1 MRVFV
6 AVTPPPEVRRA
17 ALGAVE
23 AAARELGSAVRW
35 TKQENI
41 HLTLKF
47 LGEVPDE
54 TLGAVRDA
62 LREAC
67 SAHAP
72 FDARLRGLG
81 AFPTPR
87 RARVVWAGVDEG
99 AEEITALAASVE
111 SALKPLGFRR
121 EGRPYV
127 PHATLGRAR
136 KRPVDIRLPEAGVP
150 DAPGFRVGS
159 AQLVRSTLAPG
170 GSIYEVLEAF
180 ALGGAGGGATRGRGR
195 SGAQRS

>member
-1 MRVFV
+1 MRLFI
-6 AVTPPPEVRRA
+6 AVTPPYEVRRA
-17 ALGAVE
+17 ALEAVE
-23 AAARELGSAVRW
+23 TTARELGGAVRW

-47 LGEVPDE
+47 LGEVPDG
-54 TLGAVRDA
+54 TLGVVRDT
-62 LREAC
+62 LREVC
-67 SAHAP
+67 SAQAP
-72 FDARLRGLG
+72 FDARLRSLG

-111 SALKPLGFRR
+111 SALEPLGFRR

-136 KRPVDIRLPEAGVP
+136 KRPVGIDLPEAGISG
-150 DAPGFRVGS
+150 AAGFRVES
-159 AQLVRSTLAPG
+159 AQLVKSTLAPG

-180 ALGGAGGGATRGRGR
+180 ALGGTGEGYSR
-195 SGAQRS
+195 

>member
-1 MRVFV
+1 MRLFI

-17 ALGAVE
+17 ALEAVE
-23 AAARELGSAVRW
+23 AAARELGGAIRW
-35 TKQENI
+35 TKQENV

-47 LGEVPDE
+47 LGEVPDD
-54 TLGAVRDA
+54 TLEVLRDA

-99 AEEITALAASVE
+99 AEEMTALAASVE
-111 SALKPLGFRR
+111 SALEPLGFRT

-136 KRPVDIRLPEAGVP
+136 KRPVGIDLPGAGVP
-150 DAPGFRVGS
+150 DAPVFRVGS
-159 AQLVRSTLAPG
+159 AELVKSTLAPG
-170 GSIYEVLEAF
+170 RSIYEVLEAF
-180 ALGGAGGGATRGRGR
+180 ALGGAGEGYSR
-195 SGAQRS
+195 

>member
-1 MRVFV
+1 MRLFI

-17 ALGAVE
+17 ALEAVE
-23 AAARELGSAVRW
+23 AARELGGAIRW
-35 TKQENI
+35 TKQENV

-47 LGEVPDE
+47 LGEVPDD
-54 TLGAVRDA
+54 TLEVLRDA

-99 AEEITALAASVE
+99 AEEMTALAASVE
-111 SALKPLGFRR
+111 SALEPLGFRT

-136 KRPVDIRLPEAGVP
+136 KRPVGIDLPGAGVP
-150 DAPGFRVGS
+150 DAPVFRVGS
-159 AQLVRSTLAPG
+159 AELVKSTLAPG
-170 GSIYEVLEAF
+170 RSIYEVLEAF
-180 ALGGAGGGATRGRGR
+180 ALGGAGEGYSR
-195 SGAQRS
+195 

>member
-1 MRVFV
+1 MRLFI

-17 ALGAVE
+17 ALEAVE
-23 AAARELGSAVRW
+23 GAARDLGGAVRW

-41 HLTLKF
+41 HFTLKF

-54 TLGAVRDA
+54 TVEGVRGA

-67 SAHAP
+67 SSHAP
-72 FDARLRGLG
+72 FHARLRGLG
-81 AFPTPR
+81 TFPTPR
-87 RARVVWAGVDEG
+87 RARVVWAGIDEG
-99 AEEITALAASVE
+99 AKEMTELAARAE
-111 SALKPLGFRR
+111 SALEPLGFRR

-136 KRPVDIRLPEAGVP
+136 KRPVSIDLTGASVP
-150 DAPGFRVGS
+150 NAPTFRVRS
-159 AQLVRSTLAPG
+159 AELIKSTLAPG

-180 ALGGAGGGATRGRGR
+180 ALGGARGAYSR
-195 SGAQRS
+195 